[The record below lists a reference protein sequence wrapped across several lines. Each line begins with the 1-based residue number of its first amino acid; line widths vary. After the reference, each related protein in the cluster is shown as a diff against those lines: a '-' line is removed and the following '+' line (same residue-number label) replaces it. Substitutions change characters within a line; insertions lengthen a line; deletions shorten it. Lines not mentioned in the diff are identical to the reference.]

1 DPCPVAAARPAATAR
16 DHAQL
21 VRMGAQHDRRLRAA
35 RRRHR
40 VRRPSWPPAR
50 PRPAQRPPL
59 AHRAAA
65 HDRAGR
71 RRGAPCCRR
80 RRPARV
86 RALRDRAC
94 RAPRCRPVRLRAGA
108 PPRRG
113 RGRPLVRAARFPR
126 LPSLTPR
133 RGAAMA
139 AVSPTIS
146 TTVRFNMKLAL
157 LRTGFRLGAWMQ
169 PARTV
174 ERAGKLFSTPL
185 PSTRERALRASTGDA
200 VERDIETGG
209 RRIRTY
215 SWGDPRGLPLGLFPH
230 GWSSHGTRFLP
241 WVARLREAGYAV
253 AAFDQPAHG
262 RSDGHSSNL
271 PEFVDTLEAVSRHFG
286 PAAAVVGHS
295 LGGAAVALAMAR
307 GLAAGR
313 AILIAPAADPV
324 AAARRFSRF
333 VGLPTRLCRRMI
345 AGFEATIGMSFDELQ
360 AQHNAPRIGR

>member
-1 DPCPVAAARPAATAR
+1 MAT
-16 DHAQL
+16 
-21 VRMGAQHDRRLRAA
+21 
-35 RRRHR
+35 
-40 VRRPSWPPAR
+40 
-50 PRPAQRPPL
+50 
-59 AHRAAA
+59 
-65 HDRAGR
+65 
-71 RRGAPCCRR
+71 
-80 RRPARV
+80 
-86 RALRDRAC
+86 
-94 RAPRCRPVRLRAGA
+94 
-108 PPRRG
+108 
-113 RGRPLVRAARFPR
+113 
-126 LPSLTPR
+126 
-133 RGAAMA
+133 
-139 AVSPTIS
+139 VSPTIS

-200 VERDIETGG
+200 VERDIEAGG
-209 RRIRTY
+209 QRIRTY
-215 SWGDPRGLPLGLFPH
+215 SWGDPRGLPLVLFAH

-324 AAARRFSRF
+324 AAARRFSRL
-333 VGLPTRLCRRMI
+333 VGLPMRLCRRMI
-345 AGFEATIGMSFDELQ
+345 ARFEAVIGMSFDELQ
-360 AQHNAPRIGR
+360 AQRNAPRIGRPALIVHDLGDREVPWEEGERYARYWPGARLLSTQGLGHNRVVDDPAVIDAAVHFLRGSPVGERVVSTPELPYGIA